1 MEKDRKTG
9 LHYRAIWY
17 YKYEIAEGNLK
28 GKRIAVFLD
37 ERLKADKE
45 KDYLSRI
52 EENDTQLLENFFK
65 NQYRLGTI
73 AVISDLEE
81 SGESPFFIF
90 LEFSDFMYSSPSMS
104 LSNLAFF
111 H

>member
-81 SGESPFFIF
+81 SGERI
-90 LEFSDFMYSSPSMS
+90 Y
-104 LSNLAFF
+104 NLLGKTEYTYYVKCAELRVNG
-111 H
+111 